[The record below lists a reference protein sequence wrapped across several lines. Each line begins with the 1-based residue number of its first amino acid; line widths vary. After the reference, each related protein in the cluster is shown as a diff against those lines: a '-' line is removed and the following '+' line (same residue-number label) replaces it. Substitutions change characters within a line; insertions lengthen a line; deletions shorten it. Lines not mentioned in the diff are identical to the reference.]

1 MIKKILTNKDVKVWL
16 GMIVGSVIYCLGVVF
31 VLDLGQF
38 YAGGVTGISQI
49 ISNAVQKFVDAEAH
63 PDLYQFAKVGLKS
76 ALIVVINAPLFLIG
90 WRGVSKRFAIVSLGS
105 VLLQTALIALFE
117 VIRFNGFDPLI
128 GIADEG
134 HVIVLSIFGGLITG
148 AGCGICL
155 KYGASTGGMDILS
168 QYVSL
173 KKHISFAKF
182 TLIIDIVIIGSAILV
197 SGGLETGIYTII
209 RMIVHVITLD
219 KIHTIYNHM
228 KVSIV
233 TDNLEEMRTKL
244 LEVSHHGITI
254 YEATGGFSQTKK
266 YVLES
271 VVSSYEEFEINKAA
285 RQADPHCFIT
295 YTAIKKID
303 GKFNLRVIA

>member
-90 WRGVSKRFAIVSLGS
+90 WRGVSKRVAIVSLGS

-148 AGCGICL
+148 AGCCICL

-266 YVLES
+266 
-271 VVSSYEEFEINKAA
+271 
-285 RQADPHCFIT
+285 
-295 YTAIKKID
+295 
-303 GKFNLRVIA
+303 

>member
-1 MIKKILTNKDVKVWL
+1 MIKKILSNKDVKVWI
-16 GMIVGSVIYCLGVVF
+16 GMILGSLIYCIGVVF
-31 VLDLGQF
+31 VLDLGEF
-38 YAGGVTGISQI
+38 YAGGVTGIAQI
-49 ISNAVQKFVDAEAH
+49 ISNAVQKFISVETN
-63 PDLYQFAKVGLKS
+63 PELYQFAKVGLKS
-76 ALIVVINAPLFLIG
+76 ILIILLNVPLFLIG
-90 WRGVSKRFAIVSLGS
+90 WRGVSKRFAVVSLGS
-105 VLLQTALIALFE
+105 VLLQTALIAIFE
-117 VIRFNGFDPLI
+117 YIRFNVGDPLAS
-128 GIADEG
+128 IATEG

-168 QYVSL
+168 QFVSL
-173 KKHISFAKF
+173 KKQISFAKF
-182 TLIIDIVIIGSAILV
+182 TLIIDVIIIGSAILV

-209 RMIVHVITLD
+209 RMIVHIITLD

-233 TDNLEEMRTKL
+233 TDKLEEMRTKL

-254 YEATGGFSQTKK
+254 YEAIGGFSNTKK
-266 YVLES
+266 FVLES

-285 RQADPHCFIT
+285 RQADPKCFIT

>member
-1 MIKKILTNKDVKVWL
+1 MVKKFLSNKDVKVWL
-16 GMIVGSVIYCLGVVF
+16 GMIVGSIIYCIGVVF

-49 ISNAVQKFVDAEAH
+49 ISNAVQKFVNAETH
-63 PDLYQFAKVGLKS
+63 PELYQFAKVGLKS

-117 VIRFNGFDPLI
+117 YIRFNFNTDLIFDDL
-128 GIADEG
+128 AE
-134 HVIVLSIFGGLITG
+134 HTIVLAIFGGLITG
-148 AGCGICL
+148 SGCGICL
-155 KYGASTGGMDILS
+155 KYGASSGGMDILS

-182 TLIIDIVIIGSAILV
+182 TLIIDIIIIGSAILV
-197 SGGLETGIYTII
+197 SGGIETGIYTII
-209 RMIVHVITLD
+209 RMIVHIIALD
-219 KIHTIYNHM
+219 KIHTIYNRM

-233 TDNLEEMRTKL
+233 TDKVEEMRLAL
-244 LEVSHHGITI
+244 LSVSHHGITI
-254 YEATGGFSQTKK
+254 YEATGGYSMTKK

-271 VVSSYEEFEINKAA
+271 VILSYEEYDINKAC
-285 RQADPHCFIT
+285 READPNCFIT
-295 YTAIKKID
+295 YTAIKKTD
-303 GKFNLRVIA
+303 GKFNLKVIA